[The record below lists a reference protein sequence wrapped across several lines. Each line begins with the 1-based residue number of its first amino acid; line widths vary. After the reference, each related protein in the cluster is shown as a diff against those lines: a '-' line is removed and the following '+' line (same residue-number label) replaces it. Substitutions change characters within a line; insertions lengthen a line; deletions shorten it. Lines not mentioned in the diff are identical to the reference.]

1 MIFAA
6 MSAFVVLSCVEEQ
19 DMSPVTEGQMTFTVV
34 AEQTVTPEPKSVIVK
49 DEEGH
54 HSILWSAEDVIKVYN
69 DLAPVGADYTL
80 TGEAGSSSASF
91 VGPKTEGA
99 LKYWAAY
106 PSVAG
111 SACAEGVFT
120 GLVVPAQQTAV
131 AGTYPADA
139 YVSVA
144 AADEERNLQFR
155 NACALIK
162 IELGSEYA
170 YVKKIVIED
179 KDGEAALAGTFS
191 CTLGPDGITMGEV
204 TNASKSVTLLPPA
217 GKNAFEPGIYYV
229 SCLPESLS
237 GVKLTCTT
245 VLDDQ
250 TSKAGGAIALTKNMV
265 LALPVVDGATV
276 ALPAVPADKSYNS
289 YIVTPGQSVT
299 FTKKKAGIISL
310 DLAWQDASNLI
321 SSMSVNNETG
331 HVTVATNDVAGN
343 ALVLGK
349 DANGKTLWSW
359 HVWAVDFNPETTAVT
374 VDGVTFMDRNLGA
387 VSAAEND
394 INAVGHT
401 YQWGR
406 KDPLPRATSFA
417 TGYAECA
424 IYDINGNSLTPYSG
438 ANANGG
444 QYYKFIPE
452 ASSGQTV
459 TKADA
464 VANAE
469 YFFCRNEYN
478 VAWWLGIDPE
488 DAKDLWGGVS
498 LTKSEYDPCPQGWK
512 VPVVSA
518 DNKHPF
524 NFVTSEAAVVDAD
537 NKGLRYTTADN
548 ETLWFPYT
556 GERTRSEG
564 LIARTARGGNYWT
577 GTFDS
582 LFEKTVSGKKQVH
595 ELYKF
600 MQFKANGTKYLT
612 GYKRQQYVAT
622 GLAVRCVKE

>member
-1 MIFAA
+1 MNRIISIFLLILGCVACQTTGQDK
-6 MSAFVVLSCVEEQ
+6 VLSELDIQLEDLEISVPMDAVTPVE
-19 DMSPVTEGQMTFTVV
+19 FTVSGTDG
-34 AEQTVTPEPKSVIVK
+34 AEITAEVLFQDTEWSGEGYVDAETGEGLLYISAPDKVSTATALITVK
-49 DEEGH
+49 DEANEREA
-54 HSILWSAEDVIKVYN
+54 SIYISVSSTMAGIGNISLAFTQEAYEIDAGDTLAVGFRVSGLGNASLVEPMAKDITS
-69 DLAPVGADYTL
+69 DLTVVSIDFDPVGA
-80 TGEAGSSSASF
+80 TGTVAVCASE
-91 VGPKTEGA
+91 T
-99 LKYWAAY
+99 
-106 PSVAG
+106 
-111 SACAEGVFT
+111 AEG
-120 GLVVPAQQTAV
+120 
-131 AGTYPADA
+131 
-139 YVSVA
+139 
-144 AADEERNLQFR
+144 
-155 NACALIK
+155 
-162 IELGSEYA
+162 
-170 YVKKIVIED
+170 
-179 KDGEAALAGTFS
+179 
-191 CTLGPDGITMGEV
+191 GEV
-204 TNASKSVTLLPPA
+204 TVTMKVKDSFNRTSQASAVVTVIARPA
-217 GKNAFEPGIYYV
+217 
-229 SCLPESLS
+229 
-237 GVKLTCTT
+237 
-245 VLDDQ
+245 
-250 TSKAGGAIALTKNMV
+250 
-265 LALPVVDGATV
+265 PVVPEGPVTPGSSV
-276 ALPAVPADKSYNS
+276 VPEEKSYNC
-289 YIVTPGQSVT
+289 YMVKPGGYAR
-299 FTKKKAGIISL
+299 FTKKIAEIVKL
-310 DLAWQDASNLI
+310 ELAWQDAPDIIHNMSI
-321 SSMSVNNETG
+321 SPSDG
-331 HVTVATNDVAGN
+331 YVTVLTNATAGN

-349 DANGKTLWSW
+349 DASGNTLWSW
-359 HVWAVDFNPETTAVT
+359 HIWVVDFDPEETAVT

-438 ANANGG
+438 ANASGG

-478 VAWWLGIDPE
+478 VAWWSGIEPDE
-488 DAKDLWGGVS
+488 SKDLWGGVS

-524 NFVTSEAAVVDAD
+524 GFVTSDAAVVDD
-537 NKGLRYTTADN
+537 GQKGLRYTTSDN
-548 ETLWFPYT
+548 KTLWFPYT

-612 GYKRQQYVAT
+612 DYKRQEYVAS

>member
-1 MIFAA
+1 MRFSMIFAA

-69 DLAPVGADYTL
+69 DLAPGGADYTL

-99 LKYWAAY
+99 VKYWAAY

-111 SACAEGVFT
+111 SACTEGVFT

-387 VSAAEND
+387 
-394 INAVGHT
+394 INAVPGDIGAIGQA

-406 KDPLPRATSFA
+406 KDPMPRVVDPAKTN
-417 TGYAECA
+417 YVV
-424 IYDINGNSLTPYSG
+424 YDIKGNLLDVGNKDDGWYKMQQGGTLAESI
-438 ANANGG
+438 ANPDM
-444 QYYKFIPE
+444 FF
-452 ASSGQTV
+452 
-459 TKADA
+459 KARSD
-464 VANAE
+464 
-469 YFFCRNEYN
+469 RS
-478 VAWWLGIDPE
+478 WI
-488 DAKDLWGGVS
+488 KDSDYQDWWGGVS
-498 LTKSEYDPCPQGWK
+498 FAKSEYDPCPQGWK
-512 VPVVSA
+512 VPVISSA
-518 DNKHPF
+518 GVNPYQFMK
-524 NFVTSEAAVVDAD
+524 SEAVAFDTGNIGV
-537 NKGLRYTTADN
+537 LYTGESE
-548 ETLWFPYT
+548 ETLWFPCN
-556 GERTRSEG
+556 GQRSRSVG
-564 LIARTARGGNYWT
+564 WIHKVDSDGNYWL
-577 GTFDS
+577 GTDKAAKI
-582 LFEKTVSGKKQVH
+582 ENNKYKTAEYLSFKNGSIGLTASGGRAIYQV
-595 ELYKF
+595 L
-600 MQFKANGTKYLT
+600 GC
-612 GYKRQQYVAT
+612 G
-622 GLAVRCVKE
+622 VRCVKE